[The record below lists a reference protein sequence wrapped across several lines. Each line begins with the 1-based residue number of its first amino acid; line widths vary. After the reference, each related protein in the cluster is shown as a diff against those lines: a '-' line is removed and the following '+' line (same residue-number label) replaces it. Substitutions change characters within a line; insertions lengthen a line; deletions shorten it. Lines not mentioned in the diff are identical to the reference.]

1 MGLFDFLRGGSSKPA
16 SSVSAS
22 TSAQDEARKLQRLI
36 EALKS
41 KDEGVL
47 LSSEA
52 VPKTISSGNQ
62 GLAAEAFA
70 GCVQCESS
78 LFMSSLL
85 DGMFGGSPRAT
96 RLDDK
101 AIQGIARQLISAGL
115 SVNSN
120 HNGEPL
126 IYAAIAGNG
135 SSKEFYVD
143 ALVDRGANL
152 NVINN
157 DGYSPLGAHLKSGG
171 GSLKYRFESYMKK
184 GARLNDKDLS
194 DFEVYK
200 TIFQCGLYEIGK
212 TIPKAK
218 LKQFANKTDE
228 KTGLALLH
236 FAAGGMQIGARGQ
249 DLQDMFKKDYLSN
262 DGYPALVKLLLE
274 CGADP
279 NLKTSTGYSP
289 ASIALNY
296 GHSEVYNILDKQSS
310 GGASKASRN
319 INEPIG
325 GMGTA
330 LFNACLLGD
339 ASEVKS
345 LLAAGADPNARSFV
359 NYPEDDLF
367 RPGIP
372 QQVGAFLY
380 QQSMASMM
388 NPSFFHHME
397 YGITNLYYPA
407 MNGDANIVHMLLE
420 AGADPNAICLN
431 GLFPLYIAAE
441 IGSLPVVREL
451 VSHGADVN
459 KTTPKGCTSILNAA
473 EEGKID
479 VVRYL
484 LDNGADPYIRSKAG
498 QTAIDA
504 AIKAGQMQVA
514 QIMRNYR

>member
-1 MGLFDFLRGGSSKPA
+1 MGFFDFLKGGSSKPT
-16 SSVSAS
+16 STETSRPSAP
-22 TSAQDEARKLQRLI
+22 DEARKLQALI

-47 LSSEA
+47 LSAGA
-52 VPKTISSGNQ
+52 VPKSISAGNQ
-62 GLAAEAFA
+62 NLAAEAYA

-78 LFMSSLL
+78 LMMSSMLSGL
-85 DGMFGGSPRAT
+85 FGGGSSTT
-96 RLDDK
+96 RLEEK
-101 AIQGIARQLISAGL
+101 TVQSIARQLINAGL
-115 SVNSN
+115 SANATY
-120 HNGEPL
+120 NGEPL
-126 IYAAIAGNG
+126 IYAAIDGNG
-135 SSKEFYVD
+135 SAKEYYVD
-143 ALVDRGANL
+143 ALIERGAKLDATNS
-152 NVINN
+152 

-171 GSLKYRFESYMKK
+171 GSLNYHFESYVKK

-200 TIFQCGLYEIGK
+200 TIFQSGLYEIGK

-218 LKQFANKTDE
+218 LKQFANKVDE

-236 FAAGGMQIGARGQ
+236 FAAGGMQIGAQGQ
-249 DLQDMFKKDYLSN
+249 SLQDMFKKDYLSN

-279 NLKTSTGYSP
+279 GLKTSTGYSP

-296 GHSEVYNILDKQSS
+296 GHSEVYSILDKQSS
-310 GGASKASRN
+310 GGTSKSSN
-319 INEPIG
+319 SINEPIG

-339 ASEVKS
+339 ASEVRS

-388 NPSFFHHME
+388 NPSFFHRME

-407 MNGDANIVHMLLE
+407 MNGDANIVRMLLE

-441 IGSLPVVREL
+441 IGSLPVVRLL
-451 VSHGADVN
+451 VEHGADVN
-459 KTTPKGCTSILNAA
+459 KVTPKGCTSILNAA
-473 EEGKID
+473 EEGKVD

-484 LDNGADPYIRSKAG
+484 LDHGADPYIRSNAG
-498 QTAIDA
+498 MNAIDA
-504 AIKAGQMQVA
+504 ALKAGQMQAA
-514 QIMRNYR
+514 QIMRDYR